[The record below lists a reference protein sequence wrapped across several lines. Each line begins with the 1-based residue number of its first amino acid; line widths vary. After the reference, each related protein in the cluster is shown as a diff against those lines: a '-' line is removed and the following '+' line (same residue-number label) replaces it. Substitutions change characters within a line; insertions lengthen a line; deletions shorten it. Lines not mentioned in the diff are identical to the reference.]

1 MLNQAEIKSWI
12 DAFLEGTDRFV
23 VDISVKNG
31 DTIFVFLD
39 ADTSLTIDHCVE
51 VSRMIESRLDREE
64 LDFELRVSSAGI
76 DHPLTLHRQYLK
88 NVGRNID
95 FDLQDG
101 SRLTAKLLEVHP
113 EYMLVERLAEKKK
126 NKIKQMQSEGS
137 MQIAFTDIAKALV
150 QISFN

>member
-1 MLNQAEIKSWI
+1 
-12 DAFLEGTDRFV
+12 
-23 VDISVKNG
+23 
-31 DTIFVFLD
+31 
-39 ADTSLTIDHCVE
+39 
-51 VSRMIESRLDREE
+51 MIESRLDREE

-88 NVGRNID
+88 NVGRNIE

-113 EYMLVERLAEKKK
+113 EHVLVERLAEKKR
-126 NKIKQMQSEGS
+126 NKIKQLQSEGS
-137 MQIAFTDIAKALV
+137 MQLAFTDIAKALV